1 MRYLSAK
8 DEDMQSQ
15 LRSLAQEVV
24 SEITAVDPARSRE
37 LLSAFVSELVLA
49 VADESR
55 REERRQ
61 PLDAG
66 SFREIVRQEPYPV
79 AGKAA
84 EIMDRLRRGITSF
97 RLLFRGSR
105 SRSEVVATFLAVL
118 ELCRARMIHLAGG
131 ESECTVTPTGETA
144 DALPL

>member
-55 REERRQ
+55 REERRHRQ
-61 PLDAG
+61 AEGIAAAKARGVRFGRPAAPVPDNFDEVHQSWRAGKMSLQQAADACGISRGTFYGIAVRREQAG
-66 SFREIVRQEPYPV
+66 SC
-79 AGKAA
+79 AG
-84 EIMDRLRRGITSF
+84 
-97 RLLFRGSR
+97 
-105 SRSEVVATFLAVL
+105 
-118 ELCRARMIHLAGG
+118 
-131 ESECTVTPTGETA
+131 
-144 DALPL
+144 

>member
-61 PLDAG
+61 RPRTMGTLFGA
-66 SFREIVRQEPYPV
+66 SMARSARPPATRE
-79 AGKAA
+79 
-84 EIMDRLRRGITSF
+84 S
-97 RLLFRGSR
+97 
-105 SRSEVVATFLAVL
+105 
-118 ELCRARMIHLAGG
+118 
-131 ESECTVTPTGETA
+131 
-144 DALPL
+144 

>member
-37 LLSAFVSELVLA
+37 LLSAFVSELVLP

-61 PLDAG
+61 RQAAGIAAAKARGVRFGRPAAPVPDNFDEVHQSWRAGKMSLQQAADACGISRGTFYGIAVRREQAG
-66 SFREIVRQEPYPV
+66 SC
-79 AGKAA
+79 AG
-84 EIMDRLRRGITSF
+84 
-97 RLLFRGSR
+97 
-105 SRSEVVATFLAVL
+105 
-118 ELCRARMIHLAGG
+118 
-131 ESECTVTPTGETA
+131 
-144 DALPL
+144 

>member
-61 PLDAG
+61 RQAEG
-66 SFREIVRQEPYPV
+66 IAAAKARGVRFGRP
-79 AGKAA
+79 AA
-84 EIMDRLRRGITSF
+84 PSSRR
-97 RLLFRGSR
+97 
-105 SRSEVVATFLAVL
+105 
-118 ELCRARMIHLAGG
+118 RMPAASPEGP
-131 ESECTVTPTGETA
+131 ST
-144 DALPL
+144 ALPSAENRLGAAPAEKTHGPKDRAGCEEKEIPC

>member
-61 PLDAG
+61 RQAEGIAAAKARGVRFGRPAAPVPGNFDEVHQSWRAGKMSLQQAADACGISRGTFYGIAVRREQAG
-66 SFREIVRQEPYPV
+66 SC
-79 AGKAA
+79 AG
-84 EIMDRLRRGITSF
+84 
-97 RLLFRGSR
+97 
-105 SRSEVVATFLAVL
+105 
-118 ELCRARMIHLAGG
+118 
-131 ESECTVTPTGETA
+131 
-144 DALPL
+144 

>member
-61 PLDAG
+61 RQAEGIAAAKARGVRFGRPPRPLPENYHSAYQRWKSG
-66 SFREIVRQEPYPV
+66 VITGTAAAKECGMPLSTFRYR
-79 AGKAA
+79 A
-84 EIMDRLRRGITSF
+84 EIYEKAK
-97 RLLFRGSR
+97 LL
-105 SRSEVVATFLAVL
+105 
-118 ELCRARMIHLAGG
+118 
-131 ESECTVTPTGETA
+131 
-144 DALPL
+144 

>member
-61 PLDAG
+61 RQAEGIAAAKARGVRFGRPAAPVPDNFYEVHQSWRAGKMSLQQAADACGISRGTFYGIAVRREQAG
-66 SFREIVRQEPYPV
+66 SC
-79 AGKAA
+79 AG
-84 EIMDRLRRGITSF
+84 
-97 RLLFRGSR
+97 
-105 SRSEVVATFLAVL
+105 
-118 ELCRARMIHLAGG
+118 
-131 ESECTVTPTGETA
+131 
-144 DALPL
+144 